1 MRKRIYFEKKGEM
14 KYISNFDL
22 ARFLERLFKI
32 SGVSIEYTEGFS
44 PRPKMSF
51 GNPLSIGEEA
61 NFEPFDVSLLGN
73 DDNEKIKEKLNSKV
87 PRGFKILMV
96 EDIDRKS
103 VIVDDFGAIE
113 YEILFEDSASKESF
127 VELLNRDEII
137 EEKKDKKGRIKR
149 RNLKEKVVSWS
160 SFGGG
165 LNIVF
170 ENISPN
176 AYFRMLELDMTKIII
191 KRLRYVNYK
200 EDTEC

>member
-113 YEILFEDSASKESF
+113 YEILLKILLVRKVLLSF
-127 VELLNRDEII
+127 
-137 EEKKDKKGRIKR
+137 
-149 RNLKEKVVSWS
+149 
-160 SFGGG
+160 
-165 LNIVF
+165 
-170 ENISPN
+170 
-176 AYFRMLELDMTKIII
+176 
-191 KRLRYVNYK
+191 
-200 EDTEC
+200 

>member
-32 SGVSIEYTEGFS
+32 SGVPIEYTEGFS

-103 VIVDDFGAIE
+103 AIVDDFGAIE
-113 YEILFEDSASKESF
+113 YEILFEDSADRGIF
-127 VELLNRDEII
+127 VELINRDEII

-160 SFGGG
+160 FFGEG
-165 LNIVF
+165 LNIVL

-191 KRLRYVNYK
+191 KRLRYVNI
-200 EDTEC
+200 